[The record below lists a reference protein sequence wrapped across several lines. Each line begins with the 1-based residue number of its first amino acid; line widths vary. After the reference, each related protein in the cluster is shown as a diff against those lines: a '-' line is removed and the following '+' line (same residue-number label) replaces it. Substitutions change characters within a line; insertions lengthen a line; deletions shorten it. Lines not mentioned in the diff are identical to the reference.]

1 MVRNRVK
8 ELRKERRLR
17 QEELAGRINISQQ
30 TVSRI
35 ENGDNALAADI
46 LMSLANYFDVSIDY
60 ILYRSDSRRGEESRV
75 EFDEI
80 QERNYNLC
88 RRYEQL
94 NRKNQELIFN
104 LTEELESGQRL
115 RERFLNMKREKR
127 EYKVRFLEM
136 GICQN
141 RITDND
147 SARYREEHGRTL
159 FFCAFL
165 RIIV

>member
-60 ILYRSDSRRGEESRV
+60 ILYRSDSRRGVESQI
-75 EFDEI
+75 EFNEI
-80 QERNYNLC
+80 LERNYNLC
-88 RRYEQL
+88 RRYEHL
-94 NRKNQELIFN
+94 NRKNQELIFH

-115 RERFLNMKREKR
+115 REKLLDREGKTK
-127 EYKVRFLEM
+127 E
-136 GICQN
+136 
-141 RITDND
+141 
-147 SARYREEHGRTL
+147 
-159 FFCAFL
+159 
-165 RIIV
+165 

>member
-8 ELRKERRLR
+8 ELRKERKLR

-46 LMSLANYFDVSIDY
+46 LMSLANYFGVSIDY
-60 ILYRSDSRRGEESRV
+60 ILYRSDSRRGVESQT
-75 EFDEI
+75 EFNEI

-94 NRKNQELIFN
+94 NLKNQELILN
-104 LTEELESGQRL
+104 LTEELENSQRV
-115 RERFLNMKREKR
+115 K
-127 EYKVRFLEM
+127 
-136 GICQN
+136 
-141 RITDND
+141 
-147 SARYREEHGRTL
+147 EELGKKKKGTEE
-159 FFCAFL
+159 
-165 RIIV
+165 